1 MVIEAVAMIEMAI
14 IVMIEINEIINTQD
28 KNKLS
33 VKYIKL
39 IKKMM

>member
-1 MVIEAVAMIEMAI
+1 VVIEAVAMIEMAI